1 MSIDD
6 LVQDVITFVPEAPLM
21 TIREAVQWAARK
33 LCTEADAWV
42 TEEQPII
49 YGADSDYPMIVAP
62 QGEPLRIVS
71 LTLNGR
77 EAVQGEGF
85 EQRSPTEIH
94 FSQKPRESAVSGR
107 LACRPKRGNMP
118 PAEVSERWSEP
129 IIDGA
134 TWRLLMMPQP
144 WKNPELASYYERRFL
159 AGISDAKQ
167 HSRLGHA
174 RGGARV
180 KMRRYV

>member
-1 MSIDD
+1 MSSDD
-6 LVQDVITFVPEAPLM
+6 LVQDVITIVPEAPFM
-21 TIREAVQWAARK
+21 TIREALQWSARK
-33 LCTEADAWV
+33 FCTEADAWV
-42 TEEQPII
+42 TDEQPII

-77 EAVQGEGF
+77 EVTQGEGF
-85 EQRSPTEIH
+85 EQSSPTAIH
-94 FSQKPRESAVSGR
+94 FSQKPKESAVSGR
-107 LACRPKRGNMP
+107 LACRPKRGDMP
-118 PAEVSERWSEP
+118 PAEVTDRWSEP
-129 IIDGA
+129 IADGA

-144 WKNPELASYYERRFL
+144 WKNPELAIYYERRFL
-159 AGISDAKQ
+159 AGITDARQ

-180 KMRRYV
+180 KARRFI